1 MLFHL
6 HFSFINLSIILPH
19 LGGTAPLQRFQLV
32 KKMLLVIRAHV
43 KEKKKTKTFYKKK
56 KKKKR
61 ERERNQPFTKVNK

>member
-43 KEKKKTKTFYKKK
+43 KEKKKKNILQKKK
-56 KKKKR
+56 KER
-61 ERERNQPFTKVNK
+61 EREKPNILQR